1 MIRSQAAD
9 YGFQLNEFD
18 PFFNYRATQ
27 YLLTHGIDAYVHW
40 HDNMSWYPNG
50 RDVFATSQVPLHFTA
65 AFLYKVFGAG
75 SSLYNFTIIFPVVFG
90 SFTAIIIFAL
100 VRVIGGTTAGLFA
113 SLFFALSPPII
124 VRGTIGWF
132 KSEPLGLF
140 YGLLGLYLFLSG
152 LKSQNQKIA
161 FGKLIGGGLFLA
173 IGFASWGGVEFFLM
187 PLALF
192 IIVLPF
198 IRKDHKFLLWAVPLF
213 VAVTLAVAGGF
224 ARPGLSFVLGVRG
237 FALIGP
243 TIFLVA
249 LIFVQKYSKEGVRL
263 RNGLAILG
271 GSIIAGVAVIS
282 SHLLHL
288 PSFRYL
294 NAINP
299 FLTSEDPLV
308 DSVAEHATPT
318 LTQNFTYFSIL
329 MLFAGLGI
337 WLIFRKKWGDH
348 NSLPIGIKNEMTV
361 FALIIG
367 IIGAYSGAT
376 FARLELLTAT
386 SVIILS
392 SVGLA
397 VVTSE
402 ILKGSQIKT
411 SEILKKGTQRKTSDN
426 SKKETLQSK
435 KTIGSIGIIA
445 KVSYVV
451 IIVALLLVPAIFPAN
466 ANWISITKSPPTIL
480 NGGSNYAIAT
490 NDWPETLN
498 WIYKNT
504 PKDAVIASWWDYGYW
519 IQTMAGRTTLA
530 DNATLSTA
538 VIAQIAKIFLSSPD
552 EAWKMLHDWGANYI
566 LVYVVGQEF
575 VSNGQQLY
583 VLGGGGDESKKQWF
597 MKIAGEDTSKFL
609 QSDDFTPNDN
619 FWQNTLLGKMFPF
632 TPVTYFDPNTHQQ
645 SDKYQ
650 TGYIAVYSKTI
661 KYPADGDGPLRL
673 VYTSPSLNNTK
684 SGIISGVLLYQV
696 NPNYA
701 SQTNNTNQGTKS
713 EVNPT
718 SVNPTSINPTSDVG
732 VISTKYGNIMIKFRD
747 DVAPKT
753 VANFEKLAKSGFYDG
768 TIFHRIMPGFV
779 IQGGDPNTKGGSRDT
794 WGTGNAGY
802 TIPPEF
808 SNLKHT
814 KYMVSMARGSD
825 INSASSQFF
834 IVLGDAPW
842 LDGKY
847 TIFGEVIS
855 GQDVVDKIAS
865 IKTDSSTNQ
874 PLDPNEARMDK
885 VAIQSSE
892 TQPPTATNTSS
903 SVIGIK

>member
-1 MIRSQAAD
+1 
-9 YGFQLNEFD
+9 
-18 PFFNYRATQ
+18 
-27 YLLTHGIDAYVHW
+27 
-40 HDNMSWYPNG
+40 
-50 RDVFATSQVPLHFTA
+50 
-65 AFLYKVFGAG
+65 
-75 SSLYNFTIIFPVVFG
+75 
-90 SFTAIIIFAL
+90 
-100 VRVIGGTTAGLFA
+100 
-113 SLFFALSPPII
+113 
-124 VRGTIGWF
+124 
-132 KSEPLGLF
+132 
-140 YGLLGLYLFLSG
+140 
-152 LKSQNQKIA
+152 
-161 FGKLIGGGLFLA
+161 
-173 IGFASWGGVEFFLM
+173 
-187 PLALF
+187 
-192 IIVLPF
+192 
-198 IRKDHKFLLWAVPLF
+198 
-213 VAVTLAVAGGF
+213 
-224 ARPGLSFVLGVRG
+224 
-237 FALIGP
+237 
-243 TIFLVA
+243 
-249 LIFVQKYSKEGVRL
+249 
-263 RNGLAILG
+263 
-271 GSIIAGVAVIS
+271 
-282 SHLLHL
+282 
-288 PSFRYL
+288 
-294 NAINP
+294 
-299 FLTSEDPLV
+299 
-308 DSVAEHATPT
+308 
-318 LTQNFTYFSIL
+318 

-397 VVTSE
+397 V
-402 ILKGSQIKT
+402 IT

-538 VIAQIAKIFLSSPD
+538 VIARIAKIFLSSPD

-609 QSDDFTPNDN
+609 QNDDFTPNDY

-632 TPVTYFDPNTHQQ
+632 TTVTYFDPNTHQQ

-661 KYPADGDGPLRL
+661 KYPVDGDGPLKL
-673 VYTSPSLNNTK
+673 VYASPSLNSTS
-684 SGIISGVLLYQV
+684 SGIVSGVLLYQV
-696 NPNYA
+696 NPNYVA
-701 SQTNNTNQGTKS
+701 QGNNTNQETKS
-713 EVNPT
+713 AVKPT
-718 SVNPTSINPTSDVG
+718 SVNPSSDVG
-732 VISTKYGNIMIKFRD
+732 VISTKYGNIVIKFRD

-779 IQGGDPNTKGGSRDT
+779 IQGGDPNTKSGSRDT
-794 WGTGNAGY
+794 WGTGDAGY

-885 VAIQSSE
+885 VTIQSSK
-892 TQPPTATNTSS
+892 TQSPTATNTSS